1 MVVSLYHGIQP
12 HKALHKGYPE
22 SVLNACF
29 VTIVLANQVSKYKK
43 LSLTISGSL
52 LMVMYVGVIVLMD
65 IARVLAA
72 FDMWPVCRIYLPS
85 QHSFFFLQVLCVC
98 KKDSKFVCNNEDL

>member
-1 MVVSLYHGIQP
+1 MVVCLYHGFQP

-29 VTIVLANQVSKYKK
+29 GTLVLANQVSMYKK

-52 LMVMYVGVIVLMD
+52 C
-65 IARVLAA
+65 
-72 FDMWPVCRIYLPS
+72 MWPVCRVYLPS

-98 KKDSKFVCNNEDL
+98 KKHSKFVCNNEDL